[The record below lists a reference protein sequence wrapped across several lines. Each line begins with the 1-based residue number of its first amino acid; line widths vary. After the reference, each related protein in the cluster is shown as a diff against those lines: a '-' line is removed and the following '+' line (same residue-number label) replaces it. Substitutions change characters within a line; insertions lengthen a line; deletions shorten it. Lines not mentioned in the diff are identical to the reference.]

1 MNRWQQLCAKFDA
14 LQAREKIIVA
24 VAACVLTLIVC
35 DALLWDAQR
44 MGNRALDQQLAAAK
58 QQQQTLES
66 ERLQIQ
72 QQLAVDPNTGLRQQ
86 IEGMQRRMADLD
98 QQLQTLMVDLIPPQA
113 MAAVLRDMLV
123 KRKSLR
129 LVSLSNTPSVPAFQA
144 ESALEVDSEKQ
155 SDIENTS
162 GDTIAPTIFKH
173 GLALRVRGN
182 YFDVLDYLRA
192 IAPPD
197 GEKNQF
203 FWERIDYQVD
213 KYPEAEVTLRVYT
226 LGNKEAWIGA

>member
-1 MNRWQQLCAKFDA
+1 MSRWQQFCAKFDA
-14 LQAREKIIVA
+14 LQAREKMIVA
-24 VAACVLTLIVC
+24 VAACVLTLIFC
-35 DALLWDAQR
+35 DAVLWDAQR

-58 QQQQTLES
+58 QQQQNLES

-72 QQLAVDPNTGLRQQ
+72 QQLAVDPNADLRLQ
-86 IEGMQRRMADLD
+86 IEDMQQRMVDLD

-113 MAAVLRDMLV
+113 MAAVLRDMLL

-129 LVSLSNTPSVPAFQA
+129 LVSLSNTPSVPAFQS
-144 ESALEVDSEKQ
+144 ESALEVDSEKPG
-155 SDIENTS
+155 DIENAG
-162 GDTIAPTIFKH
+162 GDTIAPMIFKH
-173 GLALRVRGN
+173 GLALKVRGN

-197 GEKNQF
+197 GGKNQF
-203 FWERIDYQVD
+203 FWERIEYKVD
-213 KYPEAEVTLRVYT
+213 KYPEAEVTLQVYT